1 MIKNKK
7 ILVTGTTS
15 GLGKSIVKY
24 FSKENDIISI
34 NRKDKVPELV
44 SNSKNYNID
53 ITNNESVKN
62 LIMELQKNNTL
73 PDYFILNAGINIYD
87 NLGHFNFKNFK
98 KCFDINFYGAMNFVG
113 ALEDLEVK
121 NKTILFMSST
131 SNIIPNPAAFGYYSS
146 KYLLFK
152 SIEYLNKNKSNLYKA
167 IILGPVETNISRNLE
182 IPKGLSKLLLD
193 FLNIRPELVVKP
205 IEKFLLNKKSYL
217 YFTLK
222 AYIVYNI
229 IYPILKIFPF
239 LYTGPRKD

>member
-1 MIKNKK
+1 MFPSCPLI
-7 ILVTGTTS
+7 TTPPLES
-15 GLGKSIVKY
+15 SLIINVFLIFPSIY
-24 FSKENDIISI
+24 LAN
-34 NRKDKVPELV
+34 
-44 SNSKNYNID
+44 
-53 ITNNESVKN
+53 
-62 LIMELQKNNTL
+62 
-73 PDYFILNAGINIYD
+73 
-87 NLGHFNFKNFK
+87 
-98 KCFDINFYGAMNFVG
+98 
-113 ALEDLEVK
+113 
-121 NKTILFMSST
+121 TILFMSST